1 MKVRHVGANS
11 FDRIMIT
18 YALNEMNPIY
28 WKCQWSKHA
37 EINTRQKYF
46 QTTRNFRHKNNAL
59 NVKTDKR
66 YAKNDRNQRTFYLKR
81 KYLGLNIVEGSIIP
95 TATWVAN
102 LPRIRDPVLFKP
114 SV

>member
-1 MKVRHVGANS
+1 MKVRRVGANS

-28 WKCQWSKHA
+28 WKRQWLKHA

-46 QTTRNFRHKNNAL
+46 QTTRNFRQKKNAL

-66 YAKNDRNQRTFYLKR
+66 YAKNDRNQRTFYSKR